1 MDTFERVKRAHSD
14 LLKFLE
20 HTCGVPADAAE
31 VVEVQADERV
41 SEVTVR
47 VHLVARVNGNG
58 GTEVLVRLPNGGAV
72 KLRRF

>member
-31 VVEVQADERV
+31 VVEVRADENS

-47 VHLVARVNGNG
+47 VHLVARSNGKR
-58 GTEVLVRLPNGGAV
+58 TEVLARCHDGNVV
-72 KLRRF
+72 KIRDI